1 MFRFEITT
9 LEIFAKISW
18 QTYGHNRGQKCR
30 DLPSEKMATFPLP
43 PSNNAELWVKKKMK
57 RKWVRLGSQQCLG
70 KTKGWTQSRS
80 INCHSES
87 YVNPFIWWRYI
98 DDIFMIWTR
107 SVQDLNTIIPFLNNI
122 HSTIKYTAMFS
133 SGPYPFS
140 MSTSHFKMMAKS
152 SLTFTPNLPT
162 NTNTYYTFVMS
173 SHTYLCTKRAI
184 FFQ

>member
-1 MFRFEITT
+1 MLRYPD
-9 LEIFAKISW
+9 K
-18 QTYGHNRGQKCR
+18 R
-30 DLPSEKMATFPLP
+30 MATIEVRSVGTFPVKKWQ
-43 PSNNAELWVKKKMK
+43 PSPSHPQTMLNFGLKKKMK

-87 YVNPFIWWRYI
+87 HVNPFIWWRYI

-107 SVQDLNTIIPFLNNI
+107 SVQDLNTITPFLNNI
-122 HSTIKYTAMFS
+122 HSIIKYTAMFS

-162 NTNTYYTFVMS
+162 NTNTYYTFVKS

>member
-1 MFRFEITT
+1 MVRYPD
-9 LEIFAKISW
+9 K
-18 QTYGHNRGQKCR
+18 R
-30 DLPSEKMATFPLP
+30 MATIEVRSVGTFPVKKWQ
-43 PSNNAELWVKKKMK
+43 PSPSHPQTMLNFGLKKKMK

-87 YVNPFIWWRYI
+87 HVNPFIWWRYI

-133 SGPYPFS
+133 SGPYP
-140 MSTSHFKMMAKS
+140 MSTSRCQRLTSRWWQNRHWPLHQTYRQTPILIIHS
-152 SLTFTPNLPT
+152 SCHPIHTWVPKVQF
-162 NTNTYYTFVMS
+162 FFS
-173 SHTYLCTKRAI
+173 SFSVLV
-184 FFQ
+184 